1 MPFSP
6 LCSLSVGRRTREL
19 SSKLITGSIRCIQ
32 GDSGPRV
39 NAPGVSMETFSR
51 GLFHFPI
58 VARAASALI
67 SHIHATS
74 IAPTWTKYSRI
85 ASIPPFSLIFIA
97 ADIVWGTNCQVPE
110 KGGKFWPCIGF
121 IIMSW

>member
-6 LCSLSVGRRTREL
+6 LCRSGGGRTGEL

-39 NAPGVSMETFSR
+39 NAPGVSIETYSR
-51 GLFHFPI
+51 GLFHLPI
-58 VARAASALI
+58 VARGVGGDQPYSC
-67 SHIHATS
+67 HIHP
-74 IAPTWTKYSRI
+74 PTGTKYTRI

-97 ADIVWGTNCQVPE
+97 PDIVWGTNCQVPE
-110 KGGKFWPCIGF
+110 KGGKFWMCIGF